1 MRDELKRYAKRAS
14 SIIDEAPQMG
24 EANTKEM
31 LVRPFIEAL
40 GWEFLPSEVMLE
52 YPVRM
57 ASRRTKVDYAL
68 MLEGT
73 PIVFVEAKGLDTGL
87 SESHREQITSYLH
100 NEEGVE
106 WGLLTNGKEYEFF
119 RYDGT
124 PSGLPLGRV
133 RLAQLARRIDI
144 VKTLSKRSVEAGESK
159 QIAKRVRARRIAV
172 STLRSDKDDIA
183 KKIANLVAD
192 YIGETSV
199 SSTLETEA
207 KELIDR
213 VIEDLEEKGEN
224 LEETDQTGAVQ
235 PEPSI
240 GSIDGGDIVLIEGN
254 SAVSSFEAGTQ
265 SDAIA
270 EAVEYLIEKCGLL
283 DEISLPYVPGNKK
296 AILNTEP
303 RHPDGSKMTGFR
315 KIHGDYYLDTHM
327 NKRGKEK
334 ELNRLSAKCGLKVDF
349 DW

>member
-14 SIIDEAPQMG
+14 SIIDDAPQMG

-31 LVRPFIEAL
+31 LIRPFIEAL

-68 MLEGT
+68 MVEGT
-73 PIVFVEAKGLDTGL
+73 PIVFVEAKGLDTRL

-133 RLAQLARRIDI
+133 PLAQLARRLDI
-144 VKTLSKRSVEAGESK
+144 VKTLSKKLVEAGESK
-159 QIAKRVRARRIAV
+159 QVAEKVRARKIAV
-172 STLRSDKDDIA
+172 TTLRSDKDDIA
-183 KKIANLVAD
+183 EKIADLVAD
-192 YIGETSV
+192 YIGETSF

-213 VIEDLEEKGEN
+213 VVENLEEKGEMV
-224 LEETDQTGAVQ
+224 EETDAVQ

-265 SDAIA
+265 SDAMA
-270 EAVEYLIEKCGLL
+270 EAVEYLIDECGLL
-283 DEISLPYVPGNKK
+283 DRISLPYVPGNKK
-296 AILNTEP
+296 AILNTKP
-303 RHPDGSKMTGFR
+303 RHPDGKKMTGFR
-315 KIHGDYYLDTHM
+315 EINGEYYLDTHM

-334 ELNRLSAKCGLKVDF
+334 EINRLSAKCGLKVDF
-349 DW
+349 GW